1 MTQPA
6 ARSLTGRT
14 ALITGSVAGLGRA
27 FADGFAA
34 AGANV
39 VMTGLTDPGEGE
51 AAAAEVAQ
59 AHNVQTLFVDA
70 DLRDRA
76 AADTLMDRAQ
86 DAFGTVDI
94 LINNAVIRHFAPIE
108 HFATED
114 WDEELA
120 VNLSAAF
127 RLVQRCLPPMKAQR
141 WGRIFNLTSIYSL
154 RGEPDRIGYITCKSA
169 LAGMTRGI
177 AIETAQDGITCN
189 SLGPGVL
196 PTPAILGKIRK
207 VAEATDRDYDLL
219 VDEYTL
225 ARHPTGRMVPTASVA
240 AMAVFLCS
248 PAGDDITG
256 ANFPIDGGWQ
266 AAL

>member
-1 MTQPA
+1 MTQRP
-6 ARSLTGRT
+6 LTGKT
-14 ALITGSVAGLGRA
+14 ALVTGSVAGLGRA
-27 FADGFAA
+27 FADSFAE

-39 VMTGLTDPGEGE
+39 VMNGLAAPGEGE
-51 AAAAEVAQ
+51 AAAAEVA
-59 AHNVQTLFVDA
+59 AHGTQTLFVDA

-76 AADTLMDRAQ
+76 AVDTLMDRAEE
-86 DAFGTVDI
+86 AFGKVDI
-94 LINNAVIRHFAPIE
+94 LVNNAVIRHFAPIE
-108 HFATED
+108 DFASDD

-127 RLVQRCLPPMKAQR
+127 RLVQRCLPQMKAQR

-154 RGEPDRIGYITCKSA
+154 RGEPHRIGYITCKSA

-177 AIETAQDGITCN
+177 AIETAKDGITCN

-207 VAEATDRDYDLL
+207 MADDTGRDYDTL
-219 VDEYTL
+219 VDEYATS
-225 ARHPTGRMVPTASVA
+225 RHPTGRMVPTGSVA

-266 AAL
+266 AGL

>member
-1 MTQPA
+1 MKRP
-6 ARSLTGRT
+6 LTGKT
-14 ALITGSVAGLGRA
+14 ALVTGSIAGLGRA
-27 FADGFAA
+27 FADSFAA

-39 VMTGLTDPGEGE
+39 VMNGLAAPGEGE
-51 AAAAEVAQ
+51 IAALEVAKDN
-59 AHNVQTLFVDA
+59 NVKSLFVDA
-70 DLRDRA
+70 DLCQREAVDGLIDRA
-76 AADTLMDRAQ
+76 EE
-86 DAFGTVDI
+86 AFGNVDI

-108 HFATED
+108 EFASED
-114 WDEELA
+114 WDQELA

-127 RLVQRCLPPMKAQR
+127 RLVQRCLPSMKAQR

-154 RGEPDRIGYITCKSA
+154 RGEPHRIGYITCKSA

-196 PTPAILGKIRK
+196 PTPAILDKISK
-207 VAEATDRDYDLL
+207 TAEESGCDFDTL
-219 VDEYTL
+219 VEEY
-225 ARHPTGRMVPTASVA
+225 AASRHPTGRMVPTNSVA

-248 PAGDDITG
+248 QAGDDITG

-266 AAL
+266 ASL